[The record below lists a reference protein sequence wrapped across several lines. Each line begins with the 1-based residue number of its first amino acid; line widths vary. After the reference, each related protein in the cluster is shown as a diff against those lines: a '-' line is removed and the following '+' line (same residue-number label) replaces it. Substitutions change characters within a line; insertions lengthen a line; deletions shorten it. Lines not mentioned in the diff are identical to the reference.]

1 MPSAN
6 QQAETSDETKQAPGS
21 QPALVPI
28 EEWKK
33 WVDMASAA
41 INLFLKVAIALGG
54 CVFFAYSA
62 TERFFIDIS
71 SLAAVGILVV
81 ALMSFVGICMAW
93 IFVFGLSL
101 LWLIILLFKWLNR
114 GNRQCKIRLRAD
126 FDRWYLVGV
135 SVFIFIIIFY

>member
-62 TERFFIDIS
+62 TERFFIDFVAGCRRYSRGRTHVLRRDMYGLDFRLWAVLALADYLAFQVAEPWQS
-71 SLAAVGILVV
+71 SVQDPP
-81 ALMSFVGICMAW
+81 S
-93 IFVFGLSL
+93 
-101 LWLIILLFKWLNR
+101 R
-114 GNRQCKIRLRAD
+114 
-126 FDRWYLVGV
+126 
-135 SVFIFIIIFY
+135 